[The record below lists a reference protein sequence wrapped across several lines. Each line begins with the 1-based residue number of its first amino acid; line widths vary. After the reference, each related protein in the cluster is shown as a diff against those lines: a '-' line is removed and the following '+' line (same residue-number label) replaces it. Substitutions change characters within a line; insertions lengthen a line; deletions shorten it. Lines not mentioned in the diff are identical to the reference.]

1 MNGPEY
7 DLNDVKAA
15 ARRLNIEWASEM
27 TNCKLCKSEDVSD
40 YVEAEEISYKGSTLQ
55 VSIAYSLCNNCD
67 REFISKPQILQN
79 EAALRAAKKDYDG
92 LLSSEEIIRA
102 RRTLSLTQE
111 QAARVFGGG
120 RNAFSKYERGE
131 VSQSVAMDKL
141 IRICLNHREV
151 FHELA
156 RDITK
161 K

>member
-1 MNGPEY
+1 
-7 DLNDVKAA
+7 
-15 ARRLNIEWASEM
+15 M
-27 TNCKLCKSEDVSD
+27 TKCKLCKSEDVSD
-40 YVEAEEISYKGSTLQ
+40 YVEAEDISYKGSTLQ

-151 FHELA
+151 FQELA

>member
-1 MNGPEY
+1 MGEP
-7 DLNDVKAA
+7 K
-15 ARRLNIEWASEM
+15 M
-27 TNCKLCKSEDVSD
+27 TNCKVCKSEDVSD
-40 YVEAEEISYKGSTLQ
+40 YAEPEETSYKGSTLQ
-55 VSIAYSLCNNCD
+55 FSMAYSLCNNCD

-111 QAARVFGGG
+111 QASRVFGGG

-141 IRICLNHREV
+141 IRICLNHREI

-156 RDITK
+156 RDIADK
-161 K
+161 

>member
-1 MNGPEY
+1 M
-7 DLNDVKAA
+7 
-15 ARRLNIEWASEM
+15 S
-27 TNCKLCKSEDVSD
+27 NCKLCKSEDVSD
-40 YVEAEEISYKGSTLQ
+40 YVEAEEVSYKGSSLQ

-156 RDITK
+156 RDIAK

>member
-1 MNGPEY
+1 
-7 DLNDVKAA
+7 
-15 ARRLNIEWASEM
+15 M

-40 YVEAEEISYKGSTLQ
+40 YDEVEEISYKGSTLQ

>member
-1 MNGPEY
+1 MG
-7 DLNDVKAA
+7 
-15 ARRLNIEWASEM
+15 ASEII
-27 TNCKLCKSEDVSD
+27 NCKLCKSEDVSD
-40 YVEAEEISYKGSTLQ
+40 FVEAEEITYKGSNLQ
-55 VSIAYSLCNNCD
+55 VSIAYYLCNNCD

>member
-1 MNGPEY
+1 
-7 DLNDVKAA
+7 
-15 ARRLNIEWASEM
+15 M

-40 YVEAEEISYKGSTLQ
+40 YVEAEEISYKEGTLQ

-79 EAALRAAKKDYDG
+79 EATLRAAKKDYDG

-102 RRTLSLTQE
+102 RRALSLTQE
-111 QAARVFGGG
+111 QAATVFGGG

>member
-1 MNGPEY
+1 M
-7 DLNDVKAA
+7 
-15 ARRLNIEWASEM
+15 S
-27 TNCKLCKSEDVSD
+27 NCKICKSEDVSD
-40 YVEAEEISYKGSTLQ
+40 YVEAEEITYKGSTLQ

-79 EAALRAAKKDYDG
+79 EAALRAAKKDFDG
-92 LLSSEEIIRA
+92 LLSSEEIISA

>member
-1 MNGPEY
+1 
-7 DLNDVKAA
+7 
-15 ARRLNIEWASEM
+15 M

-40 YVEAEEISYKGSTLQ
+40 YVEAEEITYKGSTLQ

-79 EAALRAAKKDYDG
+79 ESALRAVKKDYDG

>member
-1 MNGPEY
+1 
-7 DLNDVKAA
+7 
-15 ARRLNIEWASEM
+15 M

-40 YVEAEEISYKGSTLQ
+40 YVEPEEISYKGSTLQ

-67 REFISKPQILQN
+67 REFISRPQILQN

>member
-1 MNGPEY
+1 M
-7 DLNDVKAA
+7 
-15 ARRLNIEWASEM
+15 I
-27 TNCKLCKSEDVSD
+27 NCKLCKSEDVSD
-40 YVEAEEISYKGSTLQ
+40 YVEAEEISYKGSTLN
-55 VSIAYSLCNNCD
+55 VSTAYSLCNNCD

-79 EAALRAAKKDYDG
+79 EAALRAAKKDYAG

-141 IRICLNHREV
+141 IRICLNHSEV
-151 FHELA
+151 FHELV

>member
-1 MNGPEY
+1 
-7 DLNDVKAA
+7 
-15 ARRLNIEWASEM
+15 M
-27 TNCKLCKSEDVSD
+27 TNCKLCNFEDVSD
-40 YVEAEEISYKGSTLQ
+40 YVEADKISYKESTLQ

>member
-1 MNGPEY
+1 
-7 DLNDVKAA
+7 
-15 ARRLNIEWASEM
+15 M
-27 TNCKLCKSEDVSD
+27 TNCKLCKSEDISGF
-40 YVEAEEISYKGSTLQ
+40 VEVDDISYKGNDLK
-55 VSIAYSLCNNCD
+55 VSIAYSVCNNCD
-67 REFISKPQILQN
+67 REFVSKPQISQN
-79 EAALRAAKKDYDG
+79 ELALRAVKKTFDG
-92 LLSSEEIIRA
+92 LLSSEEIVRA
-102 RRTLSLTQE
+102 REELSLTQE

-161 K
+161 KQDSNTT

>member
-1 MNGPEY
+1 
-7 DLNDVKAA
+7 
-15 ARRLNIEWASEM
+15 M

-40 YVEAEEISYKGSTLQ
+40 YVEAEEVSYKGRTLQ
-55 VSIAYSLCNNCD
+55 VSMAYSLCNSCD

-79 EAALRAAKKDYDG
+79 EAALRAAKKDHDG

-102 RRTLSLTQE
+102 RRALSLTQE
-111 QAARVFGGG
+111 QASRVFGGG

-141 IRICLNHREV
+141 IRICLNHREI

-156 RDITK
+156 RDTTDK
-161 K
+161 

>member
-1 MNGPEY
+1 
-7 DLNDVKAA
+7 
-15 ARRLNIEWASEM
+15 M
-27 TNCKLCKSEDVSD
+27 TNCKICKSEDVSD
-40 YVEAEEISYKGSTLQ
+40 YIEGEEITYKGSTLQ

-79 EAALRAAKKDYDG
+79 ESALRAAKKDYDG

>member
-1 MNGPEY
+1 MG
-7 DLNDVKAA
+7 AA
-15 ARRLNIEWASEM
+15 EM

-40 YVEAEEISYKGSTLQ
+40 YVEEEEITYKGSTLQ
-55 VSIAYSLCNNCD
+55 VSIAYSLCNSCD

>member
-1 MNGPEY
+1 
-7 DLNDVKAA
+7 
-15 ARRLNIEWASEM
+15 M

-40 YVEAEEISYKGSTLQ
+40 YVEGEEITYKGSTLQ

>member
-1 MNGPEY
+1 
-7 DLNDVKAA
+7 
-15 ARRLNIEWASEM
+15 M
-27 TNCKLCKSEDVSD
+27 TNCKVCKSEEVSD

-92 LLSSEEIIRA
+92 LLSSEEIIQA
-102 RRTLSLTQE
+102 RRALSLTQE

>member
-1 MNGPEY
+1 
-7 DLNDVKAA
+7 
-15 ARRLNIEWASEM
+15 M

-40 YVEAEEISYKGSTLQ
+40 YFESEGISYKESTLQ

-67 REFISKPQILQN
+67 REFISKSQILQN

>member
-1 MNGPEY
+1 MG
-7 DLNDVKAA
+7 
-15 ARRLNIEWASEM
+15 ASEM
-27 TNCKLCKSEDVSD
+27 SNCKLCKSEDVSE
-40 YVEAEEISYKGSTLQ
+40 YVEAEETLYKGKNLQ
-55 VSIAYSLCNNCD
+55 FSMAYSLCNNCD

-111 QAARVFGGG
+111 QASRVFGGG

-141 IRICLNHREV
+141 IRICLSHREI

>member
-1 MNGPEY
+1 
-7 DLNDVKAA
+7 
-15 ARRLNIEWASEM
+15 M
-27 TNCKLCKSEDVSD
+27 TNCKLCNSEDVSD
-40 YVEAEEISYKGSTLQ
+40 YVEAEDISYKGSTLQ

-79 EAALRAAKKDYDG
+79 EAALRAAKKDDDG

-111 QAARVFGGG
+111 QAARVFGRG

-141 IRICLNHREV
+141 IRICLSHREI

-156 RDITK
+156 RDIIEK
-161 K
+161 

>member
-1 MNGPEY
+1 
-7 DLNDVKAA
+7 
-15 ARRLNIEWASEM
+15 M

-40 YVEAEEISYKGSTLQ
+40 YVEAEEISYKAGTLQ

-92 LLSSEEIIRA
+92 LLSSEEIIWA